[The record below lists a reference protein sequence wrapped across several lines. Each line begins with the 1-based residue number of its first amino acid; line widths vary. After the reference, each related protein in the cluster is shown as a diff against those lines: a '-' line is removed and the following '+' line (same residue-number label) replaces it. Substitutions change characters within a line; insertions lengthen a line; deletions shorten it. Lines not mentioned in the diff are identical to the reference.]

1 MKVYELNDYLTDLCH
16 LGLAQEEIVVEK
28 SDTLFSDILEPQYP
42 TSHYEI
48 QSVRNQNDKLAIC
61 IA

>member
-28 SDTLFSDILEPQYP
+28 NDTLFSDILEPQYP
-42 TSHYEI
+42 TFHYEI